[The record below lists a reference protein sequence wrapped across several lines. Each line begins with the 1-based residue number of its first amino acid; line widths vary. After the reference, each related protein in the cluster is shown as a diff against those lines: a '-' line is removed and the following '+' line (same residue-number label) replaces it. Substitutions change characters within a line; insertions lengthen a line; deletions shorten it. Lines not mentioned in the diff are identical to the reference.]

1 MISTHWLEKR
11 RPYWEELE
19 KLLAQTTKSGIQ
31 ALNRRE
37 LRSLSL
43 LYRQVA
49 ADLSILRQDQSA
61 QHYARHLNQLL
72 ARVHNTIYIGRH
84 GSALDGLRF
93 FSRTFPEVFQRNLR
107 YVLVA
112 FIIFVAG
119 GAAGLLTTLYNPN
132 FQLQVL
138 GPGMVDTIEHH
149 KMWTHSVVAMKPVAS
164 STIMT
169 NNLSVTFMTFAMGI
183 TAGVGT
189 FYMIF
194 FNGLLLGVVGTAC
207 WLNQMSLQLWSFVA
221 PHGVLELPSIFIA
234 GGAGLR
240 IAQGLLFPGFLSRK
254 DSLQSAGSDAI
265 QLIIGT
271 IPMLVI
277 AGILEAFLSPT
288 SESVLLK
295 FSIAA
300 ALFLLL
306 ILYLSSARLTG
317 KNKHSHPKSGSV
329 RTGLSP
335 STPDT
340 YS

>member
-1 MISTHWLEKR
+1 
-11 RPYWEELE
+11 
-19 KLLAQTTKSGIQ
+19 LAQCNASGIE

-72 ARVHNTIYIGRH
+72 ARVHNTIYIGRR
-84 GSALDGLRF
+84 GSALDVLRF
-93 FSRTFPEVFQRNLR
+93 FTRTFPEVFQRNVR
-107 YVLVA
+107 FVLVA

-119 GAAGLLTTLYNPN
+119 SVAGLLTTLYNPN

-138 GPGMVDTIEHH
+138 GPEMVNTIEHH
-149 KMWTHSVVAMKPVAS
+149 KMWTHSVVAIKPVAS
-164 STIMT
+164 SAIMT

-183 TAGVGT
+183 TAGLGT
-189 FYMIF
+189 LYMVF
-194 FNGLLLGVVGTAC
+194 FNGLLLGVVGAAC

-240 IAQGLLFPGFLSRK
+240 IAQGMLFPGFLSRK
-254 DSLQSAGSDAI
+254 DSLQAAGADAI

-295 FSIAA
+295 FSVAA

-306 ILYLSSARLTG
+306 VLYLSSARL
-317 KNKHSHPKSGSV
+317 SV
-329 RTGLSP
+329 EKQ
-335 STPDT
+335 
-340 YS
+340 

>member
-1 MISTHWLEKR
+1 MISLSRFSLMISTYWLEKR
-11 RPYWEELE
+11 RRYWEELE
-19 KLLAQTTKSGIQ
+19 KLLAQCTASGIG

-72 ARVHNTIYIGRH
+72 ARVHNTIYIGRR
-84 GSALDGLRF
+84 GSPLNVLRF
-93 FSRTFPEVFQRNLR
+93 FTRTFPEVFQRNLR

-112 FIIFVAG
+112 LIIFLAGGVAG
-119 GAAGLLTTLYNPN
+119 LVTTLYNPN

-138 GPGMVDTIEHH
+138 GPEIVETIEHH
-149 KMWTHSVVAMKPVAS
+149 KMWTHSVVALKPVAS
-164 STIMT
+164 SAIMT

-183 TAGVGT
+183 TLGLGT
-189 FYMIF
+189 LYMVF

-207 WLNQMSLQLWSFVA
+207 WLNQMSLPLWSFVA

-240 IAQGLLFPGFLSRK
+240 MAHGLLFPGFLSRK
-254 DSLQSAGSDAI
+254 DSLQAAGADAI
-265 QLIIGT
+265 QLCIGT
-271 IPMLVI
+271 IPMLI
-277 AGILEAFLSPT
+277 MAGILEAFLSPT

-295 FSIAA
+295 FSVAA
-300 ALFLLL
+300 GLLL
-306 ILYLSSARLTG
+306 LLLLYLSGVQPAAERQ
-317 KNKHSHPKSGSV
+317 
-329 RTGLSP
+329 
-335 STPDT
+335 
-340 YS
+340 